1 MSTGQPDPDS
11 TGNPRATN
19 VDPRVTSPY
28 LDMPLGGV
36 HELLGAELHELS
48 AERVVMSVP
57 VTTRVH
63 QPLGLLHGGVS
74 ALLAE
79 SAASIGGAVSVAPDR
94 QVVGIEINASHLRSL
109 REGTLVA
116 TATPVR
122 KGRSIQVW
130 EIRLT
135 DDEGR
140 AICQA
145 RCTLAVIDPGPAPGG
160 PPSSETSVPTHPG
173 A

>member
-1 MSTGQPDPDS
+1 MPSSRPDE
-11 TGNPRATN
+11 PRRALVPEPPERT
-19 VDPRVTSPY
+19 PRSPS
-28 LDMPLGGV
+28 LGMPLGGV

-48 AERVVMSVP
+48 PERVVMSVP
-57 VTTRVH
+57 VTGRVH
-63 QPLGLLHGGVS
+63 QLFGVLHGGVS

-79 SAASIGGAVSVAPDR
+79 SAASIGGAISVAPDR
-94 QVVGIEINASHLRSL
+94 RVVGIEINASHLRSL

-122 KGRSIQVW
+122 KGRTIQVW

-135 DDEGR
+135 DEGGR

-145 RCTLAVIDPGPAPGG
+145 RCTLAVT
-160 PPSSETSVPTHPG
+160 EPG
-173 A
+173 AGPTEPATEGTDAPPRGA